1 MELEFNGM
9 TPADFIDT
17 ARRAIAA
24 CEGKT
29 MTEQAAL
36 LAGDGLLGICAPEGA
51 GGLGMPL
58 AFAVPVA
65 QAGGGS
71 LLAFPLIEMLVIA
84 RCLSAAH
91 EGVAA
96 AASGAKIV
104 TVAWQGAANLA
115 ASGSGFV
122 VSGTVG
128 RAPFAESADV
138 IVARVLDG
146 RGVIID
152 RRNAGVSVGQT
163 QTIDVIHPEFRVSLD
178 GVAVAAGDILTA
190 DEMAELDRS
199 ACILRAAA
207 IIGSADF
214 CLATAQ
220 EHATTRK
227 QFGKPLI
234 ANQAIRHHLARH
246 KLALESARVVL
257 GQAVSAN
264 GSPFSA
270 RAAFQAAVTGGILV
284 SEGAIQIHGGM
295 GFTWEVPLHFHL
307 RHVRALEAQGDQAGN
322 LDRLAEDYIAGF
334 EPKSDAA

>member
-1 MELEFNGM
+1 MV
-9 TPADFIDT
+9 DT

-29 MTEQAAL
+29 MAEQAAL
-36 LAGDGLLGICAPEGA
+36 LAADGLLGICAPEGV
-51 GGLGMPL
+51 GGLGLPL
-58 AFAVPVA
+58 AFAVPVV
-65 QAGGGS
+65 QAGGRS
-71 LLAFPLIEMLVIA
+71 LLAFPLIETLVIA
-84 RCLSAAH
+84 GSLSAVH
-91 EGVAA
+91 EGAAAA
-96 AASGAKIV
+96 AASGAKIF
-104 TVAWQGAANLA
+104 TVAWQGAATLA

-138 IVARVLDG
+138 IVVRALDG
-146 RGVIID
+146 RGVMVE
-152 RRNAGVSVGQT
+152 RQNAGVSVGQT
-163 QTIDVIHPEFRVSLD
+163 QTIDVVHPEFRVSLD
-178 GVAVAAGDILTA
+178 GVAVTAGDILSA
-190 DEMAELDRS
+190 DEMTELDRS
-199 ACILRAAA
+199 AYILRAAA
-207 IIGSADF
+207 IVGSADF
-214 CLATAQ
+214 CLAAAQ

-270 RAAFQAAVTGGILV
+270 RVAFQAAVTGGIVV

-295 GFTWEVPLHFHL
+295 GFSWEVPLHFHL
-307 RHVRALEAQGDQAGN
+307 RHIRALEAQGDQAGN

>member
-1 MELEFNGM
+1 MNLEINGM
-9 TPADFIDT
+9 TPADFVDT

-36 LAGDGLLGICAPEGA
+36 LAADGLLGICAPEGA

-71 LLAFPLIEMLVIA
+71 LLAFPLIETLVIA
-84 RCLSAAH
+84 GSLSAAQ
-91 EGVAA
+91 EGAAA
-96 AASGAKIV
+96 AASGAKIF
-104 TVAWQGAANLA
+104 TVAWQGAVTLA

-122 VSGTVG
+122 ISGTVG

-138 IVARVLDG
+138 IVVRALDG
-146 RGVIID
+146 RGVMID

-163 QTIDVIHPEFRVSLD
+163 QTIDVVHPEFRVSLD
-178 GVAVAAGDILTA
+178 GVAVTAGDILSA
-190 DEMAELDRS
+190 DEMTELDRS
-199 ACILRAAA
+199 AYILRAAA
-207 IIGSADF
+207 IVGSADF
-214 CLATAQ
+214 CLAAAQ

-234 ANQAIRHHLARH
+234 ANQATRHHLARH

-257 GQAVSAN
+257 GQAASAN
-264 GSPFSA
+264 GPFSA
-270 RAAFQAAVTGGILV
+270 RVAFQAAVTGGVLV

-295 GFTWEVPLHFHL
+295 GFTWEVPLHLHL
-307 RHVRALEAQGDQAGN
+307 RHIRALEAQGDQARN
-322 LDRLAEDYIAGF
+322 LDRLAADYIGGI
-334 EPKSDAA
+334 EPMNDAA